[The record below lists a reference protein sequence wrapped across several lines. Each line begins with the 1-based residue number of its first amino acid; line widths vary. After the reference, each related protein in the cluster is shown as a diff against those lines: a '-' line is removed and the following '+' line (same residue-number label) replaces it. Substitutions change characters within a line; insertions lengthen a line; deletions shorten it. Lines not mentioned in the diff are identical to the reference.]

1 MDEENDNVEVL
12 DTVDGTYIDTE
23 NKIDTEVILDSE
35 TIPEFTEEEADD
47 REYEN
52 VDENS
57 EGGL

>member
-1 MDEENDNVEVL
+1 MEENDNVEVL
-12 DTVDGTYIDTE
+12 DTIDGTYIDTE

-52 VDENS
+52 IDENS

>member
-12 DTVDGTYIDTE
+12 NTIDGTYIDEE

-35 TIPEFTEEEADD
+35 TIPEFTDEEADD

-52 VDENS
+52 IDENS

>member
-12 DTVDGTYIDTE
+12 DTIDGTYIDEE

-35 TIPEFTEEEADD
+35 TIPEFTDEEADD

-52 VDENS
+52 IDKNS

>member
-1 MDEENDNVEVL
+1 MDEENDNVEIL

-52 VDENS
+52 IDENS

>member
-12 DTVDGTYIDTE
+12 DTIDGTYIDTE

-52 VDENS
+52 IDENS